1 MAAAGMLTK
10 GITLGYSTTGEG
22 TYTNLPNLQTV
33 PALGGDI
40 DKVETTVLS
49 DASRTYINGLI
60 DYGDLEFGFVYDAD
74 QTESSFKM
82 LKTIEESG
90 KQAHF
95 QVGFPD
101 GSKFNFIGQV
111 HVATGEANVGDVV
124 LFTAQIGLGSDI
136 EYVAPAGG
144 AGA

>member
-1 MAAAGMLTK
+1 MAQAGMLTK
-10 GITLGYSTTGEG
+10 GITLGYNTTGADG

-33 PALGGDI
+33 PSLGGDI

-49 DASRTYINGLI
+49 DSARTYINGLI

-74 QTESSFKM
+74 QAISSFKM
-82 LKTIEESG
+82 LKTIEDSG
-90 KQAHF
+90 EQAHF
-95 QVGFPD
+95 QVKFPD

-111 HVATGEANVGDVV
+111 HVTTGEADVGNVV

-136 EYVAPAGG
+136 TYVEA
-144 AGA
+144 

>member
-10 GITLGYSTTGEG
+10 GITLGYKTGDSG
-22 TYTNLPNLQTV
+22 DTYTNLPNLQTV

-74 QTESSFKM
+74 QPVSSFKM
-82 LKTIEESG
+82 LKAVEESG
-90 KQAHF
+90 EQAQF
-95 QVGFPD
+95 EVSFPD
-101 GSKFNFIGQV
+101 GSKFHFIGQV
-111 HVATGEANVGDVV
+111 HVATGEADVGAVV

-136 EYVAPAGG
+136 EYVAKN
-144 AGA
+144 

>member
-10 GITLGYSTTGEG
+10 GIKLGYKTEASAS

-49 DASRTYINGLI
+49 DSARTYINGLI

-74 QTESSFKM
+74 QTTSSFKM
-82 LKTIEESG
+82 LKAVEQTG
-90 KQAHF
+90 KAADF
-95 QVGFPD
+95 QVEFPD
-101 GSKFNFIGQV
+101 GSKFTFSGQV
-111 HVATGEANVGDVV
+111 HVSTGDADVGAVV

-136 EYVAPAGG
+136 VYSET
-144 AGA
+144 

>member
-1 MAAAGMLTK
+1 MAQAGMLTK
-10 GITLGYSTTGEG
+10 GITLGYNTTGAEG

-74 QTESSFKM
+74 QATSSFKM
-82 LKTIEESG
+82 LKAIEDSG
-90 KQAHF
+90 EQAYF
-95 QVGFPD
+95 QVKFPD
-101 GSKFNFIGQV
+101 GSKFNFQGQV
-111 HVATGEANVGDVV
+111 HVATGEADVGSVV
-124 LFTAQIGLGSDI
+124 LFTVQIGLGSDI
-136 EYVAPAGG
+136 TYVEA
-144 AGA
+144 